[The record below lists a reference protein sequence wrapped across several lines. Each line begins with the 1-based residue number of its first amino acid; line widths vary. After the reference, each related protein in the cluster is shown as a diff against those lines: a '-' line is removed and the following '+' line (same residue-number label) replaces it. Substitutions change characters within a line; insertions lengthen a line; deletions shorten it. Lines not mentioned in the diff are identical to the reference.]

1 MIIKAGKFPAFI
13 VSLGDWEKKPR
24 LKAKTSVRFFTYR
37 GVEDSRLPGFQ
48 ASRGVKEV
56 LT

>member
-1 MIIKAGKFPAFI
+1 MIIEAGKFPAFI

-37 GVEDSRLPGFQ
+37 EVEDSRL
-48 ASRGVKEV
+48 REV
-56 LT
+56 LKKFLLDHLTP